1 MRMATP
7 PDKRWSRLSIVI
19 MVAGVSAL
27 LAAGVLT
34 LFALT
39 QEECCSDVG
48 TTAGFGVSLDNALL
62 TPAPSPTAP
71 LPTPVDAP
79 IARIAIPKFEV
90 DAPVVIR
97 GVDANRVMETPDGP
111 VDVAWYDF
119 SERPGYGSNA
129 VFSGHVDYINYGPA
143 VFWHLKDLVEGDTIE
158 VRLTEGTVYTY
169 RVVSRSQ
176 VAAEP
181 TQEEL
186 AQIVGET
193 LTEVVTLI
201 TCGGT
206 FDGHQY
212 DQRTIVRAER
222 VYDTTAPAADA
233 APAP

>member
-1 MRMATP
+1 MRMA
-7 PDKRWSRLSIVI
+7 DERWSRLSIVI
-19 MVAGVSAL
+19 MVAGVAAL
-27 LAAGVLT
+27 LAAGALT

-39 QEECCSDVG
+39 HEECCSDVG
-48 TTAGFGVSLDNALL
+48 TATTFGTGLDSALL
-62 TPAPSPTAP
+62 TPQPSPTAP

-79 IARIAIPKFEV
+79 IARIAIPKYEV

-111 VDVAWYDF
+111 YNVAWYNF
-119 SERPGYGSNA
+119 SQRPGYGSNA
-129 VFSGHVDYINYGPA
+129 VFSGHVDYVDYGPA

-193 LTEVVTLI
+193 PTEVVTLI

-206 FDGHQY
+206 FDGRQY